1 MQKRCIRLSRAYFF
15 LVILTGMLFFSSPLS
30 NAGEKMLP
38 FAVGEEIQYTVRW
51 EMIRAGKAKVK
62 VMPLITLK
70 GEKAYHFSL
79 EVKSSRYI
87 DMFYKI
93 RDRLEGFS
101 NLEFSRSLL
110 YKKTQSGKVKRQVI
124 VNFDWEK
131 KTAIYSNFG
140 EKRDPIEI
148 PLETFD
154 PASAFYR
161 MRTLNFKTDQN
172 LSFPVSDGKKCF
184 IQKGEVIKKEKITLP
199 SGTFDTYLLVLK
211 VNHFSGVFKKSENPT
226 VKLWVTA
233 DDRKIPVRI
242 KIKVFI
248 GSVIFDLVSV
258 NLTKFDSN

>member
-1 MQKRCIRLSRAYFF
+1 LSSACSFF
-15 LVILTGMLFFSSPLS
+15 VILTGILFFSTPFSS
-30 NAGEKMLP
+30 AGGKMLP
-38 FAVGEEIQYTVRW
+38 FSVGEEIQYTVRW

-62 VMPLITLK
+62 ILPFTTLK
-70 GEKAYHFSL
+70 GEKVYHFLL

-93 RDRLEGFS
+93 RDRLEGFAD
-101 NLEFSRSLL
+101 LELSRSLL
-110 YKKTQSGKVKRQVI
+110 HKKTQSGKDKRQVI
-124 VNFDWEK
+124 VKFNWKK
-131 KTAIYSNFG
+131 KTATYSDFG
-140 EKRDPIEI
+140 DKREPIEI
-148 PLETFD
+148 PLETVD
-154 PASAFYR
+154 PVSAFYR

-184 IQKGEVIKKEKITLP
+184 IQKGEVIKKEKISLP
-199 SGTFDTYLLVLK
+199 SGTFDTYLIVLN

-242 KIKVFI
+242 KVKVFI

-258 NLTKFDSN
+258 N